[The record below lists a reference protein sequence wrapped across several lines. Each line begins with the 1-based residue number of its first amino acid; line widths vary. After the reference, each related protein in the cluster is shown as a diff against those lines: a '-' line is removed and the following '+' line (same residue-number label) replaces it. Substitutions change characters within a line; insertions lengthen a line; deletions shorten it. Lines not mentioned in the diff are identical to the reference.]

1 MKLVIQIPCFN
12 EGATLARTLDDL
24 PRTIPGIDEITVL
37 IIDDGSTDDTVRVAE
52 SRGVKELVRFPANR
66 GLAAAFR
73 AGLERALALGA
84 DVIVNTDGDNQ
95 YPGAAIADLVRP
107 IVDNR
112 AELVVGVRD
121 IEAIADFS
129 PLKKRLQR
137 FGSRVVRSFS
147 GLDVPDATSGFRAIS
162 RRTAL
167 RMNVLSHYT
176 YTLETLIQAG
186 RENLAVATVP
196 IQVNPKTRESRLIRS
211 SARYI
216 WRSALT
222 IPRIFVTYE
231 PLKTLGAVAL
241 FLLSLGTLIG
251 LRFLYYY
258 LTEGGHGHV
267 QSLILAAI
275 LLIIGYQT
283 GVLGII
289 ADLSATNRRLLEDLL
304 AQKRNRRDNQPG
316 DKPAA
321 Q

>member
-24 PRTIPGIDEITVL
+24 PRAIPGVDEIEVL

-52 SRGVKELVRFPANR
+52 ERGVRHLVRFPANR

-95 YPGAAIADLVRP
+95 YPGAAIPELVRP
-107 IVDNR
+107 LLENR
-112 AELVVGVRD
+112 AELVVGVRN
-121 IEAIADFS
+121 IEAIAHFS

-137 FGSRVVRSFS
+137 FGSRVVRRFS
-147 GLDVPDATSGFRAIS
+147 GLDVADATSGFRAIS
-162 RRTAL
+162 RRAAL
-167 RMNVLSHYT
+167 RLNVLSRYT

-196 IQVNPKTRESRLIRS
+196 ITVNPKTRESRLIRS
-211 SARYI
+211 SARYV

-231 PLKTLGAVAL
+231 PLKTLGALAL
-241 FLLSLGTLIG
+241 VLLSLGSLIG
-251 LRFLYYY
+251 LRFLYFY
-258 LTEGGHGHV
+258 LTEGGRGHV

-289 ADLSATNRRLLEDLL
+289 ADLSATNRRLLEELL
-304 AQKRNRRDNQPG
+304 VRERDRRGEQPE
-316 DKPAA
+316 